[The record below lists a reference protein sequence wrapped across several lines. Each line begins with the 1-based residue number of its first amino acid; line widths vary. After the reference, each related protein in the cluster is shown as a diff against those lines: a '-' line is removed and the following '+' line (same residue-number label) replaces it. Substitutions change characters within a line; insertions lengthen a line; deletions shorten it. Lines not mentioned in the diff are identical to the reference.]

1 MINHDRWRRGLTGLM
16 AALALLAAGCSRGLA
31 VEETALPAAGLT
43 IALDKDSY
51 RPGEPVQVKVAL
63 TNTGSGMIRTRR
75 LDASSVKFIF
85 SRTGDP
91 EPMEREAV
99 HSRDEPLGGMID
111 LAAGAGED
119 AGPMS
124 LVALYEPNAGNARQE
139 LARQPEGVMAET
151 RTASNVAQYEVAG
164 AVLFEREA
172 SGLIT
177 REQAIKLAGAAAGS
191 GAESAEASGAQDEKG
206 FDRWLVK
213 VQMRDGTA
221 RTYLVNPYTGRVTAG
236 KK

>member
-1 MINHDRWRRGLTGLM
+1 
-16 AALALLAAGCSRGLA
+16 
-31 VEETALPAAGLT
+31 
-43 IALDKDSY
+43 
-51 RPGEPVQVKVAL
+51 
-63 TNTGSGMIRTRR
+63 
-75 LDASSVKFIF
+75 
-85 SRTGDP
+85 
-91 EPMEREAV
+91 
-99 HSRDEPLGGMID
+99 MID
-111 LAAGAGED
+111 LAAGAGEERTFLLTRLTEY